1 MASGMPSSREHTS
14 AIAAE
19 LPSVSVNNGL
29 AARAR
34 VTNRL
39 PASDA
44 ATAPAVPSSGRP
56 SGGTGKTYSPGTSRR
71 SLLVVTMRTWWHCS
85 ASMTTTRPAGPST
98 CSQLS
103 STISSSRSASAR
115 TTPAIG
121 FVASRSGTP
130 SPSATEAGTSAGSVR
145 EASSTSRAPSPN
157 RPAASVAARSAS
169 RVLPHPPGPV
179 NVTTRAVRRPS
190 RTAAICGP
198 RPTSELT
205 SAGNPERR
213 SSSGFVCPPAR
224 ISSPTTWPRTSY
236 DRHGREIHP
245 SADAGGNGNR
255 ESFLTGTSPIRQD
268 PMNRTLASADTAHYY
283 QWPAQLSTQPATPP
297 GPVAAGPPATTAGPA
312 ASGPAGPDPGRAAC
326 PPGSGPALAGPDPN
340 ARSSPMPAPYP

>member
-1 MASGMPSSREHTS
+1 MPSSREQIWV
-14 AIAAE
+14 IAAA
-19 LPSVSVNNGL
+19 LPASSVNPGL
-29 AARAR
+29 TAPAR

-44 ATAPAVPSSGRP
+44 ATARTEPSSGSP
-56 SGGTGKTYSPGTSRR
+56 SGGTGKTNSPGTSRR
-71 SLLVVTMRTWWHCS
+71 SLLVVRMRTRGQCP
-85 ASMTTTRPAGPST
+85 ASMATTRAADART

-121 FVASRSGTP
+121 FAASRSGTP
-130 SPSATEAGTSAGSVR
+130 SVSAMVEGTSAGSVS
-145 EASSTSRAPSPN
+145 EASSTSQAPSPN
-157 RPAASVAARSAS
+157 LSAASVAALRAS

-179 NVTTRAVRRPS
+179 SVTTRAVRRPS

-205 SAGNPERR
+205 SAGSPPCR
-213 SSSGFVCPPAR
+213 SSLPLACTPPGR

-236 DRHGREIHP
+236 DRHGRKVSP

-255 ESFLTGTSPIRQD
+255 ESFPHR
-268 PMNRTLASADTAHYY
+268 H
-283 QWPAQLSTQPATPP
+283 
-297 GPVAAGPPATTAGPA
+297 TTDQ
-312 ASGPAGPDPGRAAC
+312 AGPDEPHPRLSRHCPLLPAAGAAVHAADRPPRPPLGRPAGHYGRADRK
-326 PPGSGPALAGPDPN
+326 GAGGT
-340 ARSSPMPAPYP
+340 